1 MGTKI
6 RVLKTEICETLL
18 PRNQRY
24 TREVDLCAQKL
35 IKKNNRII
43 DMHFDKRARKYTKKN
58 AFAENK
64 TYIGGSDACQGD
76 SGGPLTKYQTVKEA
90 SGKID
95 KRAFI
100 IGLVSRGEGCAF
112 FNKPGIYTKV
122 KHYIPWIT
130 KHVGKDGC
138 DYV

>member
-6 RVLKTEICETLL
+6 RVLRSEICESLL

-24 TREVDLCAQKL
+24 TREVDLCAQNL
-35 IKKNNRII
+35 VKKKKRII
-43 DMHFDKRARKYTKKN
+43 DMHYDKKARKYTKKN
-58 AFAENK
+58 AFAETK

-90 SGKID
+90 SGKVD

-100 IGLVSRGEGCAF
+100 IGWFLFKFVEDD
-112 FNKPGIYTKV
+112 FNSLSFYLRSSEQRRRM
-122 KHYIPWIT
+122 
-130 KHVGKDGC
+130 C
-138 DYV
+138 FLQ